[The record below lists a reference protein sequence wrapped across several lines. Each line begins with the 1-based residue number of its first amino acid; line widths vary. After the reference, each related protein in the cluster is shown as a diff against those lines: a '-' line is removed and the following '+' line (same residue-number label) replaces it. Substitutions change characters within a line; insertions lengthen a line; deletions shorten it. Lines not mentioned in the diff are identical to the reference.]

1 VSEFKENTEVRV
13 GSDRS
18 FGIVFAVVF
27 AIIGLYPLFH
37 GNVRWWALAVAAV
50 FLVLA
55 FVSPAVLHPLNM
67 LWFRFGMLLNKI
79 VSPIVMGIIFVV
91 AIVPFGLFFR
101 LRKRDPLRKKF
112 EPEAATYWIPVDEEI
127 RAQSSMRNQF

>member
-1 VSEFKENTEVRV
+1 MEIQV

-27 AIIGLYPLFH
+27 AIIGLYPLFY
-37 GNVRWWALAVAAV
+37 GSVRWWALAVASV
-50 FLVLA
+50 FLALA
-55 FVSPAVLHPLNM
+55 IFSPSVLHPLNM
-67 LWFRFGMLLNKI
+67 AWFRFGMLLNKI
-79 VSPIVMGIIFVV
+79 VSPIVMGVLFLV

-101 LRKRDPLRKKF
+101 LRKRDPLRKKLD
-112 EPEAATYWIPVDEEI
+112 PDASSYWIPVDEEI